1 MKWDRNGAQELQ
13 RGPGGLVNLG
23 RNLRRIEEALDAASL
38 DEFDVDPD
46 AELFEI
52 SEDEFED
59 AAGGTGQHFA
69 A

>member
-1 MKWDRNGAQELQ
+1 
-13 RGPGGLVNLG
+13 VNHG
-23 RNLRRIEEALDAASL
+23 VNLRRIEEAFEAPSL

-59 AAGGTGQHFA
+59 VAVAC
-69 A
+69 

>member
-1 MKWDRNGAQELQ
+1 M
-13 RGPGGLVNLG
+13 NLG
-23 RNLRRIEEALDAASL
+23 RNLRRIEEAFDAASL

-59 AAGGTGQHFA
+59 AAGGTSQHFA